1 MSLPKKIAD
10 DGSLQ
15 LARELVEQL
24 EAGDEEMVTKL
35 LDDLARKRET
45 GLFQEIGKLTRE
57 LHDALNSFHLDS
69 RIASLTEHD
78 IPDAKERLS
87 YVITMTE
94 QAAHRTLNAV
104 EASLPIAEELQTRSH
119 ELRDKWA
126 RFRRKD
132 MQASEFRALVP
143 EIDSFL
149 DLTSGHAE
157 KLNSSLSDVLMA
169 QDFQDLTGQIIRRVI
184 NLVKDVEENL
194 VQMVRI
200 SGQRMRPVEGGS
212 AGSDKAGKE
221 DLSRGI
227 GPQVPG
233 VDKGEDVVTGQDD
246 VDDLLSSLGF

>member
-1 MSLPKKIAD
+1 MSLPNKVTD
-10 DGSLQ
+10 DESLAQARQ
-15 LARELVEQL
+15 LVAEL
-24 EAGDEEMVTKL
+24 EAGNDDAASNL
-35 LDDLARKRET
+35 LDELARRRDS
-45 GLFQEIGKLTRE
+45 GLFQELGKLTRE
-57 LHDALNSFHLDS
+57 LHDTLNSFQLDA

-78 IPDAKERLS
+78 IPDAKERLN

-94 QAAHRTLNAV
+94 QAAHRTLTAV
-104 EASLPIAEELQTRSH
+104 ETSLPIAEELQKRAD
-119 ELRDKWA
+119 ELQDKWR

-132 MQASEFRALVP
+132 MDVGEFRALVP

-149 DLTSGHAE
+149 DLTSGHAA

-184 NLVKDVEENL
+184 NLVKDVEDNL
-194 VQMVRI
+194 VSLIRI
-200 SGQRMRPVEGGS
+200 SGQRMAP
-212 AGSDKAGKE
+212 ADKVIPKPAVSKE

-233 VDKGEDVVTGQDD
+233 LDHADVVQGQDD